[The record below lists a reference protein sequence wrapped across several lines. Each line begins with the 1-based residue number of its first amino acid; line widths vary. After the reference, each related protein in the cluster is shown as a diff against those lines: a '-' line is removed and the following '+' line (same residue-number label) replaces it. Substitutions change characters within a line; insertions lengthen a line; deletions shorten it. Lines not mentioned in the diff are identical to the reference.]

1 MQQKY
6 IGQPVSRVDGE
17 AKVTGSAKY
26 AAEFNVPKLR
36 YGYVVNS
43 TIAKG
48 KIIKINL
55 ERAMAVQGVI
65 KIYTHENRPS
75 TAWLS
80 FNYADMDA
88 PPGKPFVPMH
98 NNKIVYNGQPIAM
111 IVAETFEQARYAASL
126 VTVEYDKEEHE
137 SDLHAHLTEARL
149 PKKGLA
155 TLLKPG
161 PPKPKGEAE
170 KIYEASPVKAA
181 GTFVHGIEHHNP
193 MEMFASTVVY
203 EGEKKL
209 TIFDKTQGT
218 INCQLYV
225 ANVFG
230 LPFKNVRVISHY
242 VGGAFGSGLRPQ
254 YQLFLAVMA
263 SLDLKKSVR
272 LSMNRHQM
280 FTFGHRPA
288 TVQKTKFGA
297 NDVGKIQAINHES
310 IGETSQ
316 FEDYTEIV
324 VNWANMLYPS
334 PNTKL
339 QYKLKPL
346 DVASPMDMRAPG
358 GATGLHAVEVT
369 IDELAYQAKMD
380 PVDFRLLNYTDMDQ
394 TTEKPY
400 SSKEL
405 KECFKQAADKFGWK
419 NRNPEPRSMRRNH
432 KLIGWGI
439 ATGIWEAMQLPT
451 RAEAVLTADGKLT
464 VSSATSDFGTG
475 TYTVM
480 AQIAADCMGM
490 DLADVS
496 FKLGDSDMPFA
507 PISGGS
513 FTAASTGTAV
523 QAACLGLRK
532 KLLKKAQKMVAAFT
546 EAEFDDIDFTDSGL
560 HLKNNSGPPLSYR
573 EIVAATKEKTLKS
586 KNMGW
591 PNAMKQRKFTRATHS
606 AVFVEVEVDEDFGIV
621 KVTRMVTAVAAGK
634 ILNPKTA
641 RSQILGGM
649 VWGISKAL
657 REESVMD
664 HRFGKF
670 MNDSLAEYHLPVNAD
685 INDLEVIFVEED
697 DKIVNDLG
705 IKGLGEIG
713 LVAVPPAIANAVF
726 HATGKR
732 VNDLP
737 ITMDKV
743 MDYASPLV

>member
-1 MQQKY
+1 MQQKFV
-6 IGQPVSRVDGE
+6 GQPISRVDGE

-26 AAEFNVPKLR
+26 AAEFNVPGLR

-48 KIIKINL
+48 KIVKFNL
-55 ERAMAVQGVI
+55 ENAMAVHGVI

-80 FNYADMDA
+80 LNYADMDA
-88 PPGKPFVPMH
+88 PPGKPFIPMH

-111 IVAETFEQARYAASL
+111 VVADTFEQARYAASL
-126 VTVEYDKEEHE
+126 ITVEYEVEDFET
-137 SDLHAHLTEARL
+137 DLHAHLNEARK

-155 TLLKPG
+155 SALKPG
-161 PPKPKGEAE
+161 PPKPKGDADKVFESSA
-170 KIYEASPVKAA
+170 IKAG
-181 GTFVHGIEHHNP
+181 GTFVHGVEHHNP
-193 MEMFASTVVY
+193 MELFASTVVF
-203 EGEKKL
+203 EGDKKL
-209 TIFDKTQGT
+209 TIYDKTQGSV
-218 INCQLYV
+218 NCQLYV

-230 LPFKNVRVISHY
+230 LHFKDVRVISPY
-242 VGGAFGSGLRPQ
+242 VGGAFGSGLRPN

-263 SLDLKKSVR
+263 SLDLKQSVR

-288 TVQKTKFGA
+288 TYQQTKFGA
-297 NDVGKIQAINHES
+297 DGTGKIQAINHEG

-316 FEDYTEIV
+316 YEDYTEIV
-324 VNWANMLYPS
+324 VNWSNMMYPS
-334 PNTKL
+334 PNAKL
-339 QYKLKPL
+339 QYKLLPL
-346 DVASPMDMRAPG
+346 DMASPMDMRAPG
-358 GATGLHAVEVT
+358 GATGVHPLEIT
-369 IDELAYQAKMD
+369 IDELAFNAKMD
-380 PVDFRLLNYTDMDQ
+380 PVAFRLLNFTDVDE
-394 TTEKPY
+394 TTDKLY

-405 KECFKQAADKFGWK
+405 KECFRQAADKFGWK
-419 NRNPEPRSMRRNH
+419 DRNPEPRSMRRDN
-432 KLIGWGI
+432 KLLGWGM
-439 ATGIWEAMQLPT
+439 ASGIWEAMQMPT
-451 RAEAVLTADGKLT
+451 RAEAILNADGKLT
-464 VSSATSDFGTG
+464 VRSATCDMGTG
-475 TYTVM
+475 TYTIM
-480 AQIAADCMGM
+480 SQIAADFMGM
-490 DLADVS
+490 DMADVT
-496 FKLGDSDMPFA
+496 FELGDSDMPFA

-523 QAACLGLRK
+523 QAACLGLQK
-532 KLLKKAQKMVAAFT
+532 KLLKKAGKLVAPFSDA
-546 EAEFDDIDFTDSGL
+546 DIDDVEFTDSGL
-560 HLKNNSGPPLSYR
+560 RLKKNGGKPLSYK
-573 EIVAATKEKTLKS
+573 EIVSATKEKQLKS

-591 PNAMKQRKFTRATHS
+591 PNVMKQRKYTRATHS

-621 KVTRMVTAVAAGK
+621 KVTRMITAVAAGK

-670 MNDSLAEYHLPVNAD
+670 VNDNLSEYHIPVNAD
-685 INDLEVIFVEED
+685 INELDVIFVEED

-705 IKGLGEIG
+705 VKGLGEIG

-743 MDYASPLV
+743 MDRVAPLV

>member
-1 MQQKY
+1 MSTIQEKFV
-6 IGQPVSRVDGE
+6 GQPISRVDGK
-17 AKVTGSAKY
+17 AKVTGEAKY
-26 AAEFNVPKLR
+26 AAEYNVPGAR

-48 KIIKINL
+48 RITKIDADAAL
-55 ERAMAVQGVI
+55 SVPGVL
-65 KIYTHENRPS
+65 KVYTHENRPS

-80 FNYADMDA
+80 LNYADMDA
-88 PPGKPFVPMH
+88 PPGKPFIPMH
-98 NNKIVYNGQPIAM
+98 NDKIVYNGQPIALV
-111 IVAETFEQARYAASL
+111 VAETFEIARYAASL
-126 VTVEYDKEEHE
+126 IRVDYKPENSETDLRQN
-137 SDLHAHLTEARL
+137 SDQARK

-161 PPKPKGEAE
+161 PPSPKGDAD
-170 KIYEASPVKAA
+170 KAYDAAALKAS
-181 GTFVHGIEHHNP
+181 GEFLHGNEHHNP

-203 EGEKKL
+203 EGDGKL
-209 TIFDKTQGT
+209 TIYDKTQGS
-218 INCQLYV
+218 INSQLYV

-230 LPFKNVRVISHY
+230 LHYGDVRVIAPF

-263 SLDLKKSVR
+263 SLDLQCSIK

-280 FTFGHRPA
+280 FTFGFRPA
-288 TVQKTKFGA
+288 TLQHTRYAA
-297 NDVGKIQAINHES
+297 NADGKIQSLYHKGIAV
-310 IGETSQ
+310 TSEY
-316 FEDYTEIV
+316 EDYTEIV
-324 VNWANMLYPS
+324 VNWANMMYPS
-334 PNTKL
+334 PNVKL
-339 QYKLKPL
+339 DYKLVPL
-346 DVASPMDMRAPG
+346 NLASPMDMRAPG
-358 GATGLHAVEVT
+358 GATGIHPMECT
-369 IDELAYQAKMD
+369 IDELAYKAGID
-380 PVDFRLLNYTDMDQ
+380 PVDFRLLNFSNVDE

-405 KECFKQAADKFGWK
+405 KACFKQAGEKFGWEK
-419 NRNPEPRSMRRNH
+419 RNPEPRSMKRGN
-432 KLIGWGI
+432 KLVGWGM
-439 ATGIWEAMQLPT
+439 AAGLWEAMQVPT
-451 RAEAVLTADGKLT
+451 RAEAILSADGKLT
-464 VSSATSDFGTG
+464 VRSATADFGTG

-490 DLADVS
+490 DMADVT
-496 FKLGDSDMPFA
+496 FQLGDSDMPFA

-513 FTAASTGTAV
+513 FTAASCGTAV
-523 QAACLGLRK
+523 QAACLGLK
-532 KLLKKAQKMVAAFT
+532 KKMLKKAQRMVPAFDGT
-546 EAEFDDIDFTDSGL
+546 DLEGVEFANGSI
-560 HLKNNSGPPLSYR
+560 HLKTNGGAPLSYQS
-573 EIVAATKEKTLKS
+573 IVSATKNKELKS

-591 PNAMKQRKFTRATHS
+591 PNVLKQRKYSRATHS
-606 AVFVEVEVDEDFGIV
+606 AVFAEVEVDEDFGIV
-621 KVTRMVTAVAAGK
+621 KVTRLVSAIAAGK

-670 MNDSLAEYHLPVNAD
+670 MNANLGEYHTPVNAD
-685 INDLEVIFVEED
+685 INELDVIFVEEED
-697 DKIVNDLG
+697 YIVNDLG

-732 VNDLP
+732 VYDLP

-743 MDYASPLV
+743 ME